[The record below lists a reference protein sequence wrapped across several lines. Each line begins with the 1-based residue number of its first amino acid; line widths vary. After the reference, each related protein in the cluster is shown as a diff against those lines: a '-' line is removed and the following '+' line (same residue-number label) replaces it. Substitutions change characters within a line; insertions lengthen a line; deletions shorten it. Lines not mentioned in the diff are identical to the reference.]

1 MAELAQKTDRVIE
14 SDVRIKER
22 VNEMMYDVAIVG
34 TGPAGLS
41 AALTL
46 KLHNKEIVWFGSPFL
61 SDKVGKSEK
70 IANYPGVPMV
80 SGGDLNKAFAAQA
93 EEMGIEITEKKVTN
107 IADLGTHYMLLADN
121 DMYEAKTVLLAT
133 GMAVAKGM
141 ENEDRLLGMGVS
153 YCATCDGFLYKG
165 KTAAVYCTDPR
176 MEHDIKY
183 LEETVEKLYVYTNF
197 GYESDAPNVEI
208 LPKPVVKL
216 DGGMKCDSI
225 ELTDGTKIDVDG
237 IFILRPAIAPSTLFS
252 GLEMDGAHIKVDR
265 SQQTNYKGCYAA
277 GDCTGRPYQ
286 IAKAVGEGNVAAH
299 AILETLSEKEK

>member
-1 MAELAQKTDRVIE
+1 MLVHIQLTKYRIICKEIAEREIVGK
-14 SDVRIKER
+14 
-22 VNEMMYDVAIVG
+22 MYDAAIVG

-46 KLHNKEIVWFGSPFL
+46 KLHNKEIVWFGSEEL

-80 SGGDLNKAFAAQA
+80 GGAELNMKFREQA
-93 EEMGIEITEKKVTN
+93 KEMGLELTEKRVTN
-107 IADLGTHYMLLADN
+107 IADMGDRFMILADN
-121 DMYEAKTVLLAT
+121 DMYEAKTLLLST
-133 GMAVAKGM
+133 GIAAAQGF

-165 KTAAVYCTDPR
+165 KTIAAYCTDER
-176 MEHDIKY
+176 MEHDLRY
-183 LEETVEKLYVYTNF
+183 LEEIAGKLYVYTSF
-197 GYESDAPNVEI
+197 GYRSDAENVEMLS
-208 LPKPVVKL
+208 LPVKKL

-237 IFILRPAIAPSTLFS
+237 VFILRPAIAPATLFT
-252 GLEMDGAHIKVDR
+252 GLEIDGAHIVVDR
-265 SQQTNYKGCYAA
+265 NQETNYKGCFAA

-299 AILETLSEKEK
+299 AMLERLAEA